1 MNEINTFE
9 ISDKT
14 QSLSST
20 NSYIIL
26 PKQTYRILGA
36 WYMYVLTIAFLVIGF
51 TFLAIGIKDLI
62 EGEDFN
68 IHNFILFIV
77 LTIIACLI
85 TYFFPFYASIT
96 VDMLNRS
103 VVVKKYKL
111 FFIIKKETKLD
122 TTDIIR
128 AYTEENYLNEDGK
141 NEEDGFNLVFELKNG
156 EKILALEG
164 ESNKNFEMLKIGYFL
179 SKFFPGSDK
188 VNSNEIIKTDE

>member
-77 LTIIACLI
+77 LLIIACLI